1 MDPKNSYEN
10 EKNLII
16 SILKKTDEIDSQSLA
31 DQLKLDHQKVIGL
44 INALEI
50 KDVVKTEVKEK
61 SYIALTD
68 AGKNCL
74 EKGSPDIQIFKE
86 LKEKGDLTKAQLS
99 EKLGKNILSHGFNL
113 AMKSKSISFDKKSD
127 LISLKIS
134 ELPKCDELQE
144 AMKKF
149 SECPDPS
156 KYDQKLIKD
165 YMKIYKF
172 IKVNQAKIFNVKP
185 GANFEQGNVKLKNE
199 LTSDLLAN
207 DEYKKEKFSKY
218 NYNALGKNVKN
229 GALHRLL
236 CVRSQIREIFLEQ
249 GFEEMPTN
257 NFVESSFWNFDALF
271 QPQQHPSREA
281 HDTFFLSHPAK
292 SNTEKFYPEYF
303 KKVKEMHEKGGF
315 GSEGWKYIWRA
326 DEAQKNILRTH
337 TTAVSSR
344 VLYRLA
350 ENYKKTGVFT
360 PKKYFSID
368 RVFRNESL
376 DNTHLAEFHQIEG
389 FIADYNIGLSH
400 LIGTAEQYFKRLGLD
415 KLRFKPAYNP
425 YTEPSMEIYA
435 WHPTNK
441 KWIEIGNSG
450 VFRPEMLLPMGLPSN
465 VNVIAWGFSLERP
478 AMLHYH
484 LNNIRDI
491 FGHEVNI
498 KHTQEASMYYFKE

>member
-1 MDPKNSYEN
+1 MDSKNTN
-10 EKNLII
+10 EKEKKIIIELLKERGEINSQNL
-16 SILKKTDEIDSQSLA
+16 SKE
-31 DQLKLDHQKVIGL
+31 LKLDHQRIIGI

-50 KDVVKTEVKEK
+50 KEVVKTEQIEK
-61 SYIALTD
+61 SIITLTD
-68 AGKNCL
+68 SGKNCL
-74 EKGSPDIQIFKE
+74 EKGAPDIQICKE
-86 LKEKGDLTKAQLS
+86 LKEKGDQTKNDLS
-99 EKLGKNILSHGFNL
+99 KIIGKNILSHGFNL
-113 AMKSKSISFDKKSD
+113 AMKSKYISYDKNTDK
-127 LISLKIS
+127 ISLKIS
-134 ELPKCDELQE
+134 ELPIEDKLQE
-144 AMKKF
+144 NVKKF
-149 SECPDPS
+149 NECPDVD
-156 KYDQKLIKD
+156 KYDQKLIKE
-165 YMKIYKF
+165 YTKIYKF
-172 IKVNQAKIFNVKP
+172 IKINQERSFNVKP
-185 GANFEQGNVKLKNE
+185 GKNFELGNIKLKNE
-199 LTSDLLAN
+199 LTTDLLVN
-207 DEYKKEKFSKY
+207 NEYEKEKFSKY
-218 NYNALGKNVKN
+218 NYNALGKQVKN

-281 HDTFFLSHPAK
+281 HDTFFLSNPEKA
-292 SNTEKFYPEYF
+292 NTEKYYSEYF
-303 KKVKEMHEKGGF
+303 KNVKEMHEKGGF
-315 GSEGWKYIWRA
+315 GSEGWKYNWSA
-326 DEAQKNILRTH
+326 DEAEKNILRTH

-344 VLYRLA
+344 MLYKMA
-350 ENYKKTGVFT
+350 EDYKKTGKFI

-400 LIGTAEQYFKRLGLD
+400 LIGTVEQYFKRLGLD

-425 YTEPSMEIYA
+425 YTEPSMEIFA
-435 WHPTNK
+435 WDPINK

-478 AMLHYH
+478 AMIHYH
-484 LNNIRDI
+484 LKNIRDI

-498 KHTQEASMYYFKE
+498 KHTQESSMYYFKE

>member
-1 MDPKNSYEN
+1 MDSKSSN
-10 EKNLII
+10 EKEKNRII
-16 SILKKTDEIDSQSLA
+16 EILKDKGEITTQKLSEE
-31 DQLKLDHQKVIGL
+31 LKIDHQIIIGI

-50 KDVVKTEVKEK
+50 KEIVKTEPIEK
-61 SYIALTD
+61 SIILLTD

-74 EKGSPDIQIFKE
+74 EKGAPDIQIYKE
-86 LKEKGDLTKAQLS
+86 LKEKRDVTKNELS
-99 EKLGKNILSHGFNL
+99 LKLGKSILSHGFNL
-113 AMKSKSISFDKKSD
+113 AMKSKSISYDKKTD
-127 LISLKIS
+127 VISLKLTD
-134 ELPKCDELQE
+134 LPTNDELQE
-144 AMKKF
+144 TMKKF
-149 SECPDPS
+149 QDCAEPD
-156 KYDQKLIKD
+156 KYDQKLIKE
-165 YMKIYKF
+165 YSKIYKF
-172 IKVNQAKIFNVKP
+172 IKINQQKSFIVKP
-185 GANFEQGNVKLKNE
+185 GKNFEMGNIKLKNE
-199 LTSDLLAN
+199 LTTELLVN
-207 DEYKKEKFSKY
+207 NEYEKENFSKY
-218 NYNALGKNVKN
+218 NYNALGKQVKN

-236 CVRSQIREIFLEQ
+236 SVRSQIREIFLEQ

-281 HDTFFLSHPAK
+281 HDTFFLSHPEKA
-292 SNTEKFYPEYF
+292 NTEKFYPEYF
-303 KKVKEMHEKGGF
+303 QNVKKMHEVGGF
-315 GSEGWKYIWRA
+315 GSEGWKYNWSSN
-326 DEAQKNILRTH
+326 EAEKNILRTH

-344 VLYRLA
+344 MLYKMA
-350 ENYKKTGVFT
+350 EDYKKTGKFT

-389 FIADYNIGLSH
+389 FIADYDIGLSH
-400 LIGTAEQYFKRLGLD
+400 LLGTVEQYFKRLGLD

-435 WHPTNK
+435 WLPTNK

-478 AMLHYH
+478 AMIHYH
-484 LNNIRDI
+484 LKNIRDL

-498 KHTQEASMYYFKE
+498 KHTQESSMYYFNE

>member
-1 MDPKNSYEN
+1 MEVKNSFEN
-10 EKNLII
+10 EKNFII
-16 SILKKTDEIDSQSLA
+16 EILKSKDETDSLA
-31 DQLKLDHQKVIGL
+31 LANELKLDHQKIIGI

-50 KDVVKTEVKEK
+50 KEVVKTEAKEK
-61 SYIALTD
+61 SHIVFTE

-74 EKGSPDIQIFKE
+74 EKGAPDIQIYKV
-86 LKEKGDLTKAQLS
+86 LKEIGNLTKTELS
-99 EKLGKNILSHGFNL
+99 TKLGKNIFSHGFNL
-113 AMKSKSISFDKKSD
+113 AMKSKSISYDKKTEQV
-127 LISLKIS
+127 SLKIS
-134 ELPKCDELQE
+134 EIPSKDILQE
-144 AMKKF
+144 TMKKF
-149 SECPDPS
+149 SECDDPS
-156 KYDQKLIKD
+156 KYESNLIKE
-165 YMKIYKF
+165 YSKIYKF
-172 IKVNQAKIFNVKP
+172 IKINQIKSFIVKK
-185 GANFEQGNVKLKNE
+185 GSNFEQGNIKLKNE
-199 LTSDLLAN
+199 LTTDLLMN
-207 DEYKKEKFSKY
+207 NEYEKEKFSKY
-218 NYNALGKNVKN
+218 NYNSLGKQVKN

-236 CVRSQIREIFLEQ
+236 CVRSMIREIFLEQ

-281 HDTFFLSHPAK
+281 HDTFFLSHPEKA
-292 SNTEKFYPEYF
+292 NTQKFYPEYF
-303 KKVKEMHEKGGF
+303 NKVKEMHEKGGF
-315 GSEGWKYIWRA
+315 GSEGWRYNWSD
-326 DEAQKNILRTH
+326 DEAEKNILRTH

-344 VLYRLA
+344 VLFKMA
-350 ENYKKTGVFT
+350 EDYKKTGIFT

-389 FIADYNIGLSH
+389 FIADYDLGLSH
-400 LIGTAEQYFKRLGLD
+400 LIGTCEQYFKRLGLN

-425 YTEPSMEIYA
+425 YTEPSMEIFA
-435 WHPTNK
+435 WHPVNK

-484 LNNIRDI
+484 LNNIRDL